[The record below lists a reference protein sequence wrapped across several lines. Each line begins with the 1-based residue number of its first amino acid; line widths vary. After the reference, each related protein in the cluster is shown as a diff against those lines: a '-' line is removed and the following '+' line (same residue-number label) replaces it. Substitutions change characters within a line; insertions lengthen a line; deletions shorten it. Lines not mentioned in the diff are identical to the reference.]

1 MGNAALELNWS
12 TFLLEIINFLILVWI
27 LKHFFYKP
35 VLNVI
40 ARRRR
45 SIEKSLNDANTLHED
60 AEALRVQYENRLAE
74 WEKERQ
80 AAHTSLNEEI
90 ETERAWRMEALRA
103 TLGEERE
110 KAQIIDPR
118 ALEASRLRMEETAL
132 AQGAQFSTRL
142 LSAAAGPELEHSL
155 LDLLLKELTSLPPE
169 RLSTLRAAAG
179 KTDDRILVASA
190 YPLDD
195 AARLSLEH
203 TLASVLAVTTPYH
216 YEQDKDLLAGLRV
229 TMGSWVLRANLQ
241 DELKSFSELAHET

>member
-1 MGNAALELNWS
+1 MELNWS

-80 AAHTSLNEEI
+80 AARTSLVKEI
-90 ETERAWRMEALRA
+90 ETERAQQLEALRA
-103 TLGEERE
+103 TLGKERK
-110 KAQIIDPR
+110 KARVIEQR
-118 ALEASRLRMEETAL
+118 RLETNRLRTEEMAL
-132 AQGAQFSTRL
+132 AQGAQFATRL
-142 LSAAAGPELEHSL
+142 LSVAAGPELEQRL
-155 LDLLLKELTSLPPE
+155 LDLLLKELTALPPKQ
-169 RLSTLRAAAG
+169 LSTLRAAAG
-179 KTDDRILVASA
+179 KTADRMLVASTS
-190 YPLDD
+190 PLND
-195 AARLSLEH
+195 ATRLSLEN
-203 TLASVLAVTTPYH
+203 TLASVLEVTTPFH
-216 YEQDKDLLAGLRV
+216 YEQDKELLAGLRV

-241 DELKSFSELAHET
+241 DELKSFAELAHET

>member
-1 MGNAALELNWS
+1 MELNWS

-27 LKHFFYKP
+27 LKRFFYKP

-60 AEALRVQYENRLAE
+60 AEALRSQYENRLAE

-80 AAHTSLNEEI
+80 AAHTSLDKEI
-90 ETERAWRMEALRA
+90 ETERTRRMEALRA

-110 KAQIIDPR
+110 KARVIEQR
-118 ALEASRLRMEETAL
+118 ALEANRLRAEETAL
-132 AQGAQFSTRL
+132 AQGAQFSARL
-142 LSAAAGPELEHSL
+142 LSLAAGPELEHRL
-155 LDLLLKELTSLPPE
+155 LDLLLKELTALPHKQLGT
-169 RLSTLRAAAG
+169 RRAAAG
-179 KTDDRILVASA
+179 KTVDRILVASA

-195 AARLSLEH
+195 ATRLSLES
-203 TLASVLAVTTPYH
+203 TLGSVLMVTPPFH

-241 DELKSFSELAHET
+241 DELKSFSELAHES

>member
-1 MGNAALELNWS
+1 MELNWS

-80 AAHTSLNEEI
+80 AARTSLVKEI
-90 ETERAWRMEALRA
+90 ETERAQQLEALRA
-103 TLGEERE
+103 TLGKERK
-110 KAQIIDPR
+110 KARVIEQR
-118 ALEASRLRMEETAL
+118 RLETNRLRTEEMAL
-132 AQGAQFSTRL
+132 AEGAQFATRL
-142 LSAAAGPELEHSL
+142 LSVAAGPELEQRL
-155 LDLLLKELTSLPPE
+155 LDLLLKELTALPPKQ
-169 RLSTLRAAAG
+169 LSTLRAAAG
-179 KTDDRILVASA
+179 KTADRILVAST
-190 YPLDD
+190 YPLND
-195 AARLSLEH
+195 ATRLSLEN
-203 TLASVLAVTTPYH
+203 TLASVLEVTTPFH
-216 YEQDKDLLAGLRV
+216 YEQDKELLAGLRV

-241 DELKSFSELAHET
+241 DELKSFAELAHQS

>member
-1 MGNAALELNWS
+1 LELNWS

-45 SIEKSLNDANTLHED
+45 SIEESLNDANTLHED

-80 AAHTSLNEEI
+80 AAYTTLDKEI
-90 ETERAWRMEALRA
+90 ETERARRMEALRA

-110 KAQIIDPR
+110 KAQIIEQR
-118 ALEASRLRMEETAL
+118 RLEASRLRAEEMAL

-142 LSAAAGPELEHSL
+142 LSVAAGPELEQRL
-155 LDLLLKELTSLPPE
+155 LDLLLKELTALPPKQ
-169 RLSTLRAAAG
+169 LSTLRAAAS
-179 KTDDRILVASA
+179 KTADRILVAST
-190 YPLDD
+190 YPLNDD
-195 AARLSLEH
+195 TRLSLES
-203 TLASVLAVTTPYH
+203 TLGSVLEVTTPFH
-216 YEQDKDLLAGLRV
+216 YEQDKELLAGLRV

-241 DELKSFSELAHET
+241 DELKSFAELAHES

>member
-1 MGNAALELNWS
+1 LELNWS

-40 ARRRR
+40 AGRRR

-60 AEALRVQYENRLAE
+60 AEALRARYENRLAE

-80 AAHTSLNEEI
+80 AAHMSLDNEI
-90 ETERAWRMEALRA
+90 ETERARRMEILRA
-103 TLGEERE
+103 TLAEERE
-110 KAQIIDPR
+110 KARVIEQR
-118 ALEASRLRMEETAL
+118 ALEASRLRAEETAL
-132 AQGAQFSTRL
+132 AQGVQFATRL
-142 LSAAAGPELEHSL
+142 LSLTAGPELEQRL
-155 LDLLLKELTSLPPE
+155 LDLLLKELTALAP
-169 RLSTLRAAAG
+169 RQLSTLRAAAG
-179 KTDDRILVASA
+179 KTVDRILVVSA

-195 AARLSLEH
+195 DARLSLERM
-203 TLASVLAVTTPYH
+203 LASVLAVTAPFY

-241 DELKSFSELAHET
+241 DELKSFAEFAHESS

>member
-1 MGNAALELNWS
+1 MELNWS

-80 AAHTSLNEEI
+80 AARTSLVKEI
-90 ETERAWRMEALRA
+90 ETERAQQLEALRA
-103 TLGEERE
+103 TLGKERK
-110 KAQIIDPR
+110 KARVIEQR
-118 ALEASRLRMEETAL
+118 RLETNRLRTEEMAL
-132 AQGAQFSTRL
+132 AQGAQFATRL
-142 LSAAAGPELEHSL
+142 LSVAAGPELEQRL
-155 LDLLLKELTSLPPE
+155 LDLLLKELTALPPKQ
-169 RLSTLRAAAG
+169 LSTLRAAAG
-179 KTDDRILVASA
+179 KTADRILVAST
-190 YPLDD
+190 YPLND
-195 AARLSLEH
+195 ATRLSLEN
-203 TLASVLAVTTPYH
+203 TLASVLEVTTPFH
-216 YEQDKDLLAGLRV
+216 YEQDKELLAGLRV

-241 DELKSFSELAHET
+241 DELKSFAELAHET

>member
-1 MGNAALELNWS
+1 LELNWS

-45 SIEKSLNDANTLHED
+45 SIEKSLK
-60 AEALRVQYENRLAE
+60 
-74 WEKERQ
+74 EKERQ
-80 AAHTSLNEEI
+80 AAHTSLDKEI
-90 ETERAWRMEALRA
+90 ETERTRRMEALQA

-110 KAQIIDPR
+110 KAQVIEQR
-118 ALEASRLRMEETAL
+118 ALEASRLRAEETAL
-132 AQGAQFSTRL
+132 AQGAQFSARL
-142 LSAAAGPELEHSL
+142 LSLAAGPELEQRL

-179 KTDDRILVASA
+179 KTADRILVASA

-195 AARLSLEH
+195 ATRLSLEH
-203 TLASVLAVTTPYH
+203 TLGSVLTVTTPFH

>member
-1 MGNAALELNWS
+1 MELTWS

-60 AEALRVQYENRLAE
+60 AETLRIQYENRLTE
-74 WEKERQ
+74 WGKERQ
-80 AAHTSLNEEI
+80 AAHMSLDQEI
-90 ETERAWRMEALRA
+90 ETERARRMEALRA

-110 KAQIIDPR
+110 KAQVIEQR
-118 ALEASRLRMEETAL
+118 ALEANRLHAEETAL
-132 AQGAQFSTRL
+132 AQGAQFATRL
-142 LSAAAGPELEHSL
+142 LSVAAGPELEQRL
-155 LDLLLKELTSLPPE
+155 LDLLLKELTALAPKQ
-169 RLSTLRAAAG
+169 LSTLRAAAG
-179 KTDDRILVASA
+179 KTADPILVASA

-195 AARLSLEH
+195 DTRLNLERM
-203 TLASVLAVTTPYH
+203 LASVLAVTAPFY
-216 YEQDKDLLAGLRV
+216 YEQDKELLAGVRV

-241 DELKSFSELAHET
+241 DELKSFAELAHET

>member
-1 MGNAALELNWS
+1 MELNWS

-27 LKHFFYKP
+27 LKRFFYKP

-60 AEALRVQYENRLAE
+60 AEALRAQYENRLAE

-80 AAHTSLNEEI
+80 AAHTSLDKEI
-90 ETERAWRMEALRA
+90 ETERTRRMEALQT

-110 KAQIIDPR
+110 KARVIEQR
-118 ALEASRLRMEETAL
+118 ALEASRLRAEETAL

-142 LSAAAGPELEHSL
+142 LSVAAGPELEQRL
-155 LDLLLKELTSLPPE
+155 LDLLLKELTSLAPE

-179 KTDDRILVASA
+179 KTADRILVTSA
-190 YPLDD
+190 YPLND
-195 AARLSLEH
+195 ATRLSLES
-203 TLASVLAVTTPYH
+203 TLASVLTVTMPFH

>member
-1 MGNAALELNWS
+1 LELTWS

-60 AEALRVQYENRLAE
+60 AETLRIQYENRLTE
-74 WEKERQ
+74 WGKERQ
-80 AAHTSLNEEI
+80 AAHMSLDQEI
-90 ETERAWRMEALRA
+90 ETERARRMEALRA

-110 KAQIIDPR
+110 KAQVIEQR
-118 ALEASRLRMEETAL
+118 ALEANRLHAEETAL
-132 AQGAQFSTRL
+132 AQGAQFATRL
-142 LSAAAGPELEHSL
+142 LSVAAGPELEQRL
-155 LDLLLKELTSLPPE
+155 LDLLLKELTALAPKQ
-169 RLSTLRAAAG
+169 LSTLRAAAG
-179 KTDDRILVASA
+179 KTADPILVASA

-195 AARLSLEH
+195 DTRLNLERM
-203 TLASVLAVTTPYH
+203 LASVLAVTAPFY

-241 DELKSFSELAHET
+241 DELKSFAELAHES

>member
-1 MGNAALELNWS
+1 MELNWS

-60 AEALRVQYENRLAE
+60 AEALRVQYDNRLAE

-80 AAHTSLNEEI
+80 AAQSSLDKEI
-90 ETERAWRMEALRA
+90 ETERARRMEALRA

-110 KAQIIDPR
+110 KARIIEQR
-118 ALEASRLRMEETAL
+118 SLEASRLRDEKTAL
-132 AQGAQFSTRL
+132 TQGAQFSTRL
-142 LSAAAGPELEHSL
+142 LSVAAGPELEQRL
-155 LDLLLKELTSLPPE
+155 LDLLLKELSSLAPE
-169 RLSTLRAAAG
+169 RLNTLRTAAD
-179 KTDDRILVASA
+179 KTADRILVASA
-190 YPLDD
+190 WPLDD
-195 AARLSLEH
+195 AARLSLER
-203 TLASVLAVTTPYH
+203 TLASVLAITPPFH
-216 YEQDKDLLAGLRV
+216 YEQDKALLAGLRV

>member
-1 MGNAALELNWS
+1 MELNWS

-80 AAHTSLNEEI
+80 AAHTSLDKEI
-90 ETERAWRMEALRA
+90 ETERARRMEALRT

-110 KAQIIDPR
+110 KARVIEQRGWRPAGCALKKRHWPR
-118 ALEASRLRMEETAL
+118 AHSSPHGCCPSQLDRNWNNAC
-132 AQGAQFSTRL
+132 STC
-142 LSAAAGPELEHSL
+142 S
-155 LDLLLKELTSLPPE
+155 
-169 RLSTLRAAAG
+169 
-179 KTDDRILVASA
+179 
-190 YPLDD
+190 
-195 AARLSLEH
+195 
-203 TLASVLAVTTPYH
+203 
-216 YEQDKDLLAGLRV
+216 
-229 TMGSWVLRANLQ
+229 
-241 DELKSFSELAHET
+241 

>member
-1 MGNAALELNWS
+1 MELTWS

-60 AEALRVQYENRLAE
+60 AETLRIQYENRLTE
-74 WEKERQ
+74 WGKERQ
-80 AAHTSLNEEI
+80 AAHMSLDQEI
-90 ETERAWRMEALRA
+90 ETERARRMEALRA

-110 KAQIIDPR
+110 KAQVIEQR
-118 ALEASRLRMEETAL
+118 ALEANRLHAEETAL
-132 AQGAQFSTRL
+132 AQGAQFATRL
-142 LSAAAGPELEHSL
+142 LSVAAGPELEQRL
-155 LDLLLKELTSLPPE
+155 LDLLLKELTALAPKQ
-169 RLSTLRAAAG
+169 LSTLRAAAG
-179 KTDDRILVASA
+179 KTADPILVASA

-195 AARLSLEH
+195 DTRLNLERM
-203 TLASVLAVTTPYH
+203 LASVLAVTAPFY

-229 TMGSWVLRANLQ
+229 TMGSWVLRANLR
-241 DELKSFSELAHET
+241 DELKSFTEFAHESS

>member
-1 MGNAALELNWS
+1 LELNWS

-80 AAHTSLNEEI
+80 AARTSLVKEI
-90 ETERAWRMEALRA
+90 ETERAQQLEALRA
-103 TLGEERE
+103 TLGKERK
-110 KAQIIDPR
+110 KARVIEQR
-118 ALEASRLRMEETAL
+118 RLETNRLRTEEMAL
-132 AQGAQFSTRL
+132 AQGAQFATRL
-142 LSAAAGPELEHSL
+142 LSVAAGPELEQRL
-155 LDLLLKELTSLPPE
+155 LDLLLKELTALPPKQ
-169 RLSTLRAAAG
+169 LSTLRAAAG
-179 KTDDRILVASA
+179 KTADRILVAST
-190 YPLDD
+190 YPLND
-195 AARLSLEH
+195 ATRLSLEN
-203 TLASVLAVTTPYH
+203 TLASVLEVTTPFH
-216 YEQDKDLLAGLRV
+216 YEQDKELLAGLRV

-241 DELKSFSELAHET
+241 DELKSFAELAHET

>member
-1 MGNAALELNWS
+1 MELNWS

-40 ARRRR
+40 ARRRG
-45 SIEKSLNDANTLHED
+45 SIEKTLNDANTLHED
-60 AEALRVQYENRLAE
+60 AETLRVQYENRLAE

-80 AAHTSLNEEI
+80 AAHASLDKEI
-90 ETERAWRMEALRA
+90 ETERARRIEALRT
-103 TLGEERE
+103 TLDEERE
-110 KAQIIDPR
+110 KARIIEQR
-118 ALEASRLRMEETAL
+118 RLEASQLRTEETAL
-132 AQGAQFSTRL
+132 AQGAQFAARL
-142 LSAAAGPELEHSL
+142 LSVAAGSELEHRL

-179 KTDDRILVASA
+179 KIADRILVTSA

-195 AARLSLEH
+195 DTRLSLER
-203 TLASVLAVTTPYH
+203 TLGAALEVTMPFH

-229 TMGSWVLRANLQ
+229 TMGSWVLSANLQ
-241 DELKSFSELAHET
+241 DELISFAELAHET